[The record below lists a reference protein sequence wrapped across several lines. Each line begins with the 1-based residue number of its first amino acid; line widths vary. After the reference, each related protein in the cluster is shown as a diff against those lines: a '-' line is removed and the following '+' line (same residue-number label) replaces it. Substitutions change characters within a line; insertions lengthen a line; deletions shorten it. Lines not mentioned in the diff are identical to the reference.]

1 MITIVENFNFLD
13 KINEAYSIIGV
24 TARYFKVKIGVRKD
38 VYIEKTAKCKNI
50 DDFWSLVDE
59 FTQENIDIKKDD
71 IKNYA
76 FTWYDDP
83 EYGNISLYTGTTR
96 YYSDEDLRITINFE
110 FEHDN

>member
-50 DDFWSLVDE
+50 V
-59 FTQENIDIKKDD
+59 
-71 IKNYA
+71 
-76 FTWYDDP
+76 
-83 EYGNISLYTGTTR
+83 
-96 YYSDEDLRITINFE
+96 
-110 FEHDN
+110 